1 MSEETEREAEARHKR
16 LMKMDIPGTFG
27 DRDLR
32 EIIRRKQRERQA
44 QRAAAKAAAAK
55 KSA

>member
-1 MSEETEREAEARHKR
+1 
-16 LMKMDIPGTFG
+16 MKMDIPGTFG